1 MKYDFEAIEKKWQTA
16 WDTNKIYRTNEDLS
30 KPKLYCL
37 DFFPYPSGSGL
48 SVGHCRNYVPTDVY
62 SRYFRMKGYRVL
74 HPMGWDA
81 FGLPAENYAIKT
93 GVSPQDTTAKTTA
106 NYRRQMTLIGAS
118 YDWDREINSSNPEY
132 YKWTQWFFLLLFEK
146 GLAYQSF
153 GQQWWCPE
161 CNTVLANEQVEEGK
175 CWRCGTDVI
184 KKPLKQWFFKITD
197 YADRLISDLDT
208 IDWPEPVKMMQ
219 RNWIGKSEGA
229 EVIFKAEAGDDILI
243 FTTRPD
249 TLFGATYMV
258 LAPEHPLV
266 QKLTTADQ
274 KTSVETYVDQAKKM
288 AEIDRLSTEKEK
300 TGVFTGS
307 YAINPVTKQRIP
319 IWIGDYVIGSY
330 GTGAIMCVPA
340 HDTRD
345 FAFAKKFNLPIIQ
358 VISPDGKEQVL
369 QDAYTET
376 GTMFNS
382 GKYNGQNSEE
392 CKRNIVIELQKENIA
407 KSTINFKMRDWLISR
422 QRYWGAPIPIV
433 HCDKCGA
440 VPVPKDQLPVQ
451 LPTITDY
458 APSGDGKSSLAK
470 ATDWVN
476 TTCPKCGGP
485 ARRETDTMDGFACSS
500 WYFLRFADPH
510 NDKLPFDRKL
520 VDSWLPVDVYVGGV
534 EHAVMHLI
542 YARFWTKVMFDA
554 GLIGFKEPFATLK
567 NQGMML
573 GSDHQKM
580 SKSKGNVVTPDSM
593 VEKYGADAL
602 RGYILFIAPF
612 EGESIWDEQG
622 CAGVYRFLNRVWDMV
637 SETQFGTGTLDSS
650 VEKKLRRIQHKLIIK
665 ISQDIERFHFNTV
678 ISSFME
684 TFNEIYDLAK
694 DSTIKTSKTFKELID
709 TYVLLL
715 SPVAPYLCEEMWE
728 ILGHKTSIHLEKLP
742 QADVSLAADDM
753 VKIPIQINGK
763 LRDVLEVPIGTS
775 EEEIKKL
782 AMNSEVVNRNLEGKQ
797 IAQIMVPKGKIV
809 SIVAK

>member
-1 MKYDFEAIEKKWQTA
+1 MKYDFEAIEKKWQKA
-16 WDTNKIYRTNEDLS
+16 WDGSGIYRTSEDLS

-62 SRYFRMKGYRVL
+62 SRYFRMKGHRVL

-81 FGLPAENYAIKT
+81 FGLPAENYAIKV
-93 GVSPQDTTAKTTA
+93 GVSPQQVIREATL
-106 NYRRQMTLIGAS
+106 NYKRQMTLIGTS
-118 YDWDREINSSNPEY
+118 YDWEREINSTDPDY
-132 YKWTQWFFLLLFEK
+132 YRWTQWFFLLLFER
-146 GLAYQSF
+146 GLAYQNF
-153 GQQWWCPE
+153 GQQWWCPD
-161 CNTVLANEQVEEGK
+161 CQTVLANENVNEGK
-175 CWRCGTDVI
+175 CWRCGSEVV

-197 YADRLISDLDT
+197 YADRLLNDLDD
-208 IDWPEPVKMMQ
+208 IDWPEPIKMMQ

-229 EVIFKAEAGDDILI
+229 EVIFKAETGDEILI

-266 QKLTTADQ
+266 AKLTTQDQ
-274 KTSVETYVDQAKKM
+274 KNAVEVYIDQTKKM
-288 AEIDRLSTEKEK
+288 SEIDRLSTDKEK

-307 YAINPVTKQRIP
+307 YAENPVTGQRIP

-345 FAFAKKFNLPIIQ
+345 YAFARKFNLSIVQ
-358 VISPDGKEQVL
+358 VISQDGKEQQL
-369 QDAYTET
+369 EDAYTES
-376 GTMFNS
+376 GIMFNS
-382 GKYNGQNSEE
+382 GKFNGQNSEDF
-392 CKRNIVIELQKENIA
+392 KKVIVDELARSKQA
-407 KSTINFKMRDWLISR
+407 KSTVNFKMRDWLISR
-422 QRYWGAPIPIV
+422 QRYWGAPIPII
-433 HCDKCGA
+433 HCEKCGT
-440 VPVPKDQLPVQ
+440 VPVPKDQLPVT
-451 LPTITDY
+451 LPNITDY
-458 APSGDGKSSLAK
+458 APSGDGKSSLAR

-485 ARRETDTMDGFACSS
+485 AKRETDTMDGFACSS
-500 WYFLRFADPH
+500 WYFLRFTDPH
-510 NDKLPFDRKL
+510 NNKNPFDRKV
-520 VDSWLPVDVYVGGV
+520 VDGWLPVDVYVGGA

-554 GLIGFKEPFATLK
+554 GLIGFKEPFLTLK

-593 VEKYGADAL
+593 VVKYGADAL

-637 SETQFGTGTLDSS
+637 SGTQFGTGSVDAS
-650 VEKKLRRIQHKLIIK
+650 VEKNLTRLRHKLIIK
-665 ISQDIERFHFNTV
+665 VSQDIERFHFNTV
-678 ISSFME
+678 ISTFME
-684 TFNEIYDLAK
+684 TFNDIFDLAK
-694 DSTIKTSKTFKELID
+694 DNAVKTSRVFKELIE
-709 TYVLLL
+709 TYIIMLA
-715 SPVAPYLCEEMWE
+715 PVAPYLTEEMWE
-728 ILGHKTSIHLEKLP
+728 LLGHKTSVHLQPIPK
-742 QADVSLAADDM
+742 ADVALAADDT

-763 LRDVLEVPIGTS
+763 LRDVLEVPVGTS
-775 EEEIKKL
+775 EEEIKKM
-782 AMNSEVVNRNLEGKQ
+782 AMESEVVNRNLEGRQ
-797 IAQIMVPKGKIV
+797 IVQIMVPKGKIV